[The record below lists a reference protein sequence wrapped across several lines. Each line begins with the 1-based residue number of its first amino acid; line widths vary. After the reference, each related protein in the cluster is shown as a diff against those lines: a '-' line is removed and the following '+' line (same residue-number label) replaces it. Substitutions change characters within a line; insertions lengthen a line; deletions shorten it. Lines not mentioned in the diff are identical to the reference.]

1 MSDFIAPR
9 SGSPVVTSEDDRLW
23 GMLAHLSA
31 FSMYFTGIGHLL
43 GPLIVWLAKK
53 EISPFVA
60 DQAKEAFNFQ
70 LTISIYGIVAGL
82 LCFVLIGFPILAA
95 LVPFQFVLM
104 IVAGIKAKDGVV
116 YRYPLTLRFL

>member
-53 EISPFVA
+53 ENSPFVA
-60 DQAKEAFNFQ
+60 DQAKEALNFQ
-70 LTISIYGIVAGL
+70 ISISIYGIVAGL

-95 LVPFQFVLM
+95 LVPFQFVFM

>member
-1 MSDFIAPR
+1 
-9 SGSPVVTSEDDRLW
+9 
-23 GMLAHLSA
+23 MLAHLSA

-53 EISPFVA
+53 ENSPFVA
-60 DQAKEAFNFQ
+60 DQAKEALNFQ
-70 LTISIYGIVAGL
+70 ISISIYGVVAFL
-82 LCFVLIGFPILAA
+82 LSLLFCVTAPILAA
-95 LVPFQFVLM
+95 LVPFQIVFM

>member
-53 EISPFVA
+53 ENSPFVA
-60 DQAKEAFNFQ
+60 DQAKEALNFQ
-70 LTISIYGIVAGL
+70 ISISIYGIVAGV

-95 LVPFQFVLM
+95 LVPFQFVFM

>member
-1 MSDFIAPR
+1 MGDFIAPR

-31 FSMYFTGIGHLL
+31 FSMYLTGIGLFL
-43 GPLIVWLAKK
+43 GPLIVYLAKK
-53 EISPFVA
+53 EKSPFVA
-60 DQAKEAFNFQ
+60 DQAKEALNFS
-70 LTISIYGIVAGL
+70 ISYLIYHIVAFFL
-82 LCFVLIGFPILAA
+82 WIVFIGIIISWS
-95 LVPFQFVLM
+95 LVVFHVVFM

>member
-9 SGSPVVTSEDDRLW
+9 SGSSLVTSEDDRLW

-31 FSMYFTGIGHLL
+31 FSMYLTGIGLFL
-43 GPLIVWLAKK
+43 GPLIVYLAKK
-53 EISPFVA
+53 EKSPFVA
-60 DQAKEAFNFQ
+60 DQAKEALNFS
-70 LTISIYGIVAGL
+70 ISYLIYHIVAFFL
-82 LCFVLIGFPILAA
+82 WIVFIGIIISWS
-95 LVPFQFVLM
+95 LVVFHVVFM

>member
-9 SGSPVVTSEDDRLW
+9 SGSSVVTSEDDRLW

-53 EISPFVA
+53 ESSPFVA
-60 DQAKEAFNFQ
+60 DQAKEALNFQ
-70 LTISIYGIVAGL
+70 ISISIYGIVAGV

-95 LVPFQFVLM
+95 LVPFQFVFM

>member
-1 MSDFIAPR
+1 M
-9 SGSPVVTSEDDRLW
+9 VTSEDDRLW

-53 EISPFVA
+53 ENSPFVA
-60 DQAKEAFNFQ
+60 DQAKEALNFQ
-70 LTISIYGIVAGL
+70 ISISIYGFVAFL
-82 LCFVLIGFPILAA
+82 LSLFLCITAPILVA
-95 LVPFQFVLM
+95 LLPFQIVFM

-116 YRYPLTLRFL
+116 YRYPLTLRFW

>member
-9 SGSPVVTSEDDRLW
+9 SGSSVVTSEDDRLW

-31 FSMYFTGIGHLL
+31 FSMYFTGIGLFL
-43 GPLIVWLAKK
+43 GPLIVYLAKK
-53 EISPFVA
+53 EKSPFVA
-60 DQAKEAFNFQ
+60 DQAKEALNFS
-70 LTISIYGIVAGL
+70 ISYLIYHIVAAFLWIVFIGM
-82 LCFVLIGFPILAA
+82 LISLA
-95 LVPFQFVLM
+95 LVTFHVVFM